1 MDTTSLVHNIAI
13 LVEREGGANPDQ
25 LHQAYASYRPS
36 FMEIKLPFS
45 FQGDFDS
52 LSEHD
57 FGVMLNEYVHYLQNL
72 STPWG
77 LYSSMEEYSELV
89 ETYRTIQ
96 ESGEGI
102 TIPMKPVLTEKLKR
116 QRELI
121 ISGDGFNPFNEDGCL
136 SIDRSVKVSVSRRI
150 ETVGGKRTPV
160 ITCKVQL
167 SNGRPKVFVLGS
179 KIIKESMASI
189 EFLKN
194 RIIGQKYTYSP

>member
-45 FQGDFDS
+45 FQGDSDS

-57 FGVMLNEYVHYLQNL
+57 FGVMLHEYVHYLQNL

-77 LYSSMEEYSELV
+77 LYSSMEEYAELV

-116 QRELI
+116 QKDLI

-136 SIDRSVKVSVSRRI
+136 SIDRSVKVSAYRRI

-167 SNGRPKVFVLGS
+167 SNGRPKVLLHS
-179 KIIKESMASI
+179 
-189 EFLKN
+189 
-194 RIIGQKYTYSP
+194 